1 MTSEQIDRARA
12 TRWLTD
18 ELPRAAVAWLPA
30 MRWYGGKSR
39 PIASVGVEDVLWL
52 EGGPPEAALVVLD
65 VASGDARP
73 GPSPEHARYAA
84 VVAFVNDPEGR
95 PLLGTLPG
103 APPLHAVEATSD
115 PRSVAALLRGLAT
128 GASVPGV
135 HGGEILYAD
144 ATDGVRR
151 LLADRAAGLPIA
163 AMGSEQSNTSVR
175 VGSAHVFKLFRRLEA
190 GEHPQLEFGR
200 FLTRVGFQSAPPLE
214 GSLAYRSGTGEVYA
228 LGSLEGWIA
237 SSGDGWTHVT
247 SQLRPGDHTV
257 HHQAIAATM
266 HGLGE
271 TTAVFHIALASD
283 AAAPAFAP
291 EPVSEADVTAWRT
304 SLVQQADRT
313 RSLLER
319 LHHQWTGHEADLAR
333 GFLSVLRDT
342 LPHLGAGGRG
352 FDRGFHKIRIHGD
365 YHLGQTLKTAGG
377 FVLIDFEGEP
387 SKSLAERR
395 LKQCALKDVAG
406 MLRSLDYAWAA
417 VSRAEGDAEPPAN
430 PGLAKA
436 RAAFLSGYHSR
447 ARRDSAR
454 FLPPADDVPRW
465 TALFELEKALYE
477 VEYEVNNRPAWVGI
491 PLGAS
496 VRLLLDWQRA

>member
-1 MTSEQIDRARA
+1 MTSERIDRARA

-39 PIASVGVEDVLWL
+39 PIASVAVEDVLWL

-65 VASGDARP
+65 VLSGAERRGRP
-73 GPSPEHARYAA
+73 AEHDRYAA
-84 VVAFVNDPEGR
+84 VVAFVADPEGR
-95 PLLGTLPG
+95 PRLGTLPG
-103 APPLHAVEATSD
+103 APPWHAIEATAD
-115 PRSVAALLRGLAT
+115 AGSVVALLHGLAT
-128 GASVPGV
+128 DSTVPGV
-135 HGGEILYAD
+135 RGGEILYED
-144 ATDGVRR
+144 AADGVRR
-151 LLADRAAGLPIA
+151 LLASRAAALPITP
-163 AMGSEQSNTSVR
+163 MRSEQSNTSVR

-214 GSLAYRSGTGEVYA
+214 GSLAYRSGTGEVHA

-237 SSGDGWTHVT
+237 NSGDGWTHVT
-247 SQLRPGDHTV
+247 SQLRREDIAAD
-257 HHQAIAATM
+257 HQAVAEQM

-283 AAAPAFAP
+283 ATEPAFAP

-313 RSLLER
+313 RGLVER

-333 GFLSVLRDT
+333 GFLGVLRDT
-342 LPHLGAGGRG
+342 LPQLGAGGRG

-430 PGLAKA
+430 PGLAMA